1 MTTLSANYQ
10 ALVQSHNNQVTTT
23 SKIVADT
30 FGKLHKDVL
39 RKIEQL
45 SSETPISWYER
56 NFTPIQTKVDL
67 GQNRTR
73 FDKAFE
79 ITKDGFM
86 LLVMG
91 FTGKKAM
98 ALKIEFINAF
108 NWMYEQLQ
116 SAKTTAEQRT
126 PLRQACDR
134 LAVSNMLI
142 SDAYKMVSEH
152 YGVEGIDQIP
162 VDKLP
167 EAVAYVYEVAL
178 KLKSTSTLSEAV
190 RLNTQ
195 SLVTNVFY
203 INSWFKAV
211 RGPLSA
217 LNPLLVKE
225 VSGHMINGVF
235 TAGILNSQLQIGFD
249 TTISNAHQWSVGKV

>member
-1 MTTLSANYQ
+1 MTTLSATYQ
-10 ALVQSHNNQVTTT
+10 SLVHNHNDQVTTT

-39 RKIEQL
+39 RKIDQII
-45 SSETPISWYER
+45 SETPVEFNER
-56 NFTPIQTKVDL
+56 NFTPIEMSVKV
-67 GQNRTR
+67 GFGMRSER
-73 FDKAFE
+73 AFE

-134 LAVSNMLI
+134 LAVNNMLI

-211 RGPLSA
+211 RGPLAA